1 MDADYY
7 VRRDRYGR
15 LVSSLIVLPDADV
28 SEPEIDS
35 SDSQSSLT
43 YNEDEELCSDEE
55 EPTIPSPKPL
65 TKTIQHGLKK
75 DDLSGY
81 DGLKNPI
88 DYFKHFITDE
98 MISLIVEQTNL
109 YAMQRGSTFETS
121 NKEIEI
127 FLGLLVKMGVM
138 PLPRYNLYWSADF
151 RVDAIS
157 NRISRNRFI
166 EILRYSHFND
176 NNKAVVDRSDP
187 SYDRWF
193 KIRPVLDLFL
203 ARCKSVK
210 SEEKQCID
218 ECIIPYKGRPR
229 LRQYAPRKPQK
240 WGFKVFARC
249 GVSGFLY
256 DFLASDGKHSTE
268 EVTAANKPYEVV
280 LKSCESLPAHKN
292 HKVYFDNYFN
302 FLELQVQL
310 KEHDATLR
318 RKGRGAFTKVTDQ
331 TNGVSVVKWFDN
343 KPVLLSSTFASPAII
358 HEYNQHMGGVDLNN
372 MLTRLYRIE
381 HKSRKW
387 YRRVFFWVIG
397 AATTNAWLLY
407 RRHQTLTAGTSKTLD
422 LLAFTGSISTSLCL
436 AKRPMEMSRRGR
448 KSHQSADA
456 PPCPI
461 KKPKIITRS
470 KPDDISSKVESIFC
484 TIIDYT
490 KHIDE
495 DQEECTFVYVVWW
508 NRVPVYGRNDET
520 FQSQA
525 IQGNKITV
533 DSDQPHDL
541 HTYLWHL

>member
-1 MDADYY
+1 
-7 VRRDRYGR
+7 
-15 LVSSLIVLPDADV
+15 
-28 SEPEIDS
+28 
-35 SDSQSSLT
+35 
-43 YNEDEELCSDEE
+43 
-55 EPTIPSPKPL
+55 
-65 TKTIQHGLKK
+65 
-75 DDLSGY
+75 
-81 DGLKNPI
+81 
-88 DYFKHFITDE
+88 
-98 MISLIVEQTNL
+98 
-109 YAMQRGSTFETS
+109 MQRGSTFETS
-121 NKEIEI
+121 NKDIEI
-127 FLGLLVKMGVM
+127 FLSLLVKMGVM
-138 PLPRYNLYWSADF
+138 PLPRYNLYWSTDF
-151 RVDAIS
+151 RVDAVS

-193 KIRPVLDLFL
+193 KIRPLLDRFL
-203 ARCKSVK
+203 ARCKLVK
-210 SEEKQCID
+210 SEEKQCIN
-218 ECIIPYKGRPR
+218 ECIVPYKGRCR

-268 EVTAANKPYEVV
+268 EVTAANKPYKVV

-310 KEHDATLR
+310 KERGIWSCGTIRQNRLRDALLEDDATLR

-343 KPVLLSSTFASPAII
+343 KPVLLTSTFACTKPVGKKKRWDRQTKTRIDVPAPAII

-387 YRRVFFWVIG
+387 YRRVFFWMIG
-397 AATTNAWLLY
+397 AAITNAWLLC

-461 KKPKIITRS
+461 KTPKIITRS
-470 KPDDISSKVESIFC
+470 KPDDIRSIS
-484 TIIDYT
+484 
-490 KHIDE
+490 
-495 DQEECTFVYVVWW
+495 
-508 NRVPVYGRNDET
+508 NMG
-520 FQSQA
+520 
-525 IQGNKITV
+525 
-533 DSDQPHDL
+533 
-541 HTYLWHL
+541 